1 MRNKSLKSVF
11 RSILQLGKFTISI
24 PVALTGFLGYF
35 RVSPQ
40 FDWTLL
46 FVISGIFLMSMGS
59 STFNQIQER
68 KTDKLMN
75 RTKKRPLPSG
85 RVSLSFAI
93 VTAVILS
100 LTGLVFLLLTK
111 SVLAASIGLLTLL
124 WYNLVYTPLK
134 RITPFAV
141 LPGAIIGALPPLI
154 GWTAAG
160 GNVIDPEIILI
171 SMFLFIGQMP
181 HYWLLLMKV
190 GDEFRDAGLP
200 VITSLFS
207 KTQLRNI
214 SFSWI
219 FSAAIAVAVFPVFHI
234 IYSTW
239 LAYLLLAVIAIFLVI
254 MFILSFRGEIME
266 HWKKAFVTVNLF
278 YLFIILL
285 LIADKLIE
293 PYLYSNLIL
302 F

>member
-1 MRNKSLKSVF
+1 MRNSHLKPVF
-11 RSILQLGKFTISI
+11 LSILQLGKFTISI

-40 FDWTLL
+40 FDWSLIY
-46 FVISGIFLMSMGS
+46 VIFGIFLMSMGS

-93 VTAVILS
+93 IVGISLS
-100 LTGLVFLLLTK
+100 VAGLIMLLLTK
-111 SVLAASIGLLTLL
+111 SMLAASIGLFTLL

-134 RITPFAV
+134 RLTPFAV

-160 GNVIDPEIILI
+160 GNMLDQEIIMI

-190 GDEFRDAGLP
+190 GDEFKDAGLP

-207 KTQLRNI
+207 KSQLRNI

-219 FSAAIAVAVFPVFHI
+219 FAAALAVAVFPVFHI
-234 IYSTW
+234 INSSW
-239 LAYLLLAVIAIFLVI
+239 LTYLLLAVIAIFLVV
-254 MFILSFRGEIME
+254 MFFLSFRGEIMD
-266 HWKKAFVTVNLF
+266 HWKRAFITVNLF

-293 PYLYSNLIL
+293 PYLYSNLVL